1 MSLASRKAMKFVL
14 ETKAGSVLSSA
25 LLRDDT
31 IIFLS
36 SAEVFSFSSIWSIA
50 EYIFQKKHDTHYWKT
65 RVC

>member
-1 MSLASRKAMKFVL
+1 MSLASRKATKFVL

-36 SAEVFSFSSIWSIA
+36 SAKVFRFSSIWSIA
-50 EYIFQKKHDTHYWKT
+50 E
-65 RVC
+65 